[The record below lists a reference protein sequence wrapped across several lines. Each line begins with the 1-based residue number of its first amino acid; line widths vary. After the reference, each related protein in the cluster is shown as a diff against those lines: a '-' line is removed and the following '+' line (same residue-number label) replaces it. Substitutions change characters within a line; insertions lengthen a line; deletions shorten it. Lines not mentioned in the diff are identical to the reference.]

1 MKKFSIFSLCILLL
15 SSSLFAEESNEA
27 LTAKEQTAEIQKIS
41 EAFGHLMGKNLETIG
56 VHFDIGAVI
65 KGLQDATAGKDSPMT
80 ELECIEAITEAQ
92 ETSFMKEAEENLSL
106 AEKFLQNNGSLE
118 GIISLEGGKVQYKI
132 DKAGSGEAL
141 QESSSP
147 LIRYT
152 GRFLDGQIFGE
163 SAEDEPVFLEELIPG
178 LKAALIG
185 MKEGEKRT
193 VYIHP
198 DKAYGLKGSL
208 PPNSLL
214 QFEIEVI
221 KTTPPMMEEPS
232 SDSQESLINPEIA
245 SPELMKG
252 SVR

>member
-1 MKKFSIFSLCILLL
+1 MKKLSIFSLCALAIF
-15 SSSLFAEESNEA
+15 SCLFAEEKEETTN
-27 LTAKEQTAEIQKIS
+27 TKEQTAEIQKIS

-56 VHFDIGAVI
+56 VHFDLAAVV
-65 KGLQDATAGKDSPMT
+65 KGLQDAAAGKDSPMT

-92 ETSFMKEAEENLSL
+92 ETSFMKKAEENLSL
-106 AEKFLQNNGSLE
+106 AEKFLQRNGSLE
-118 GIISLEGGKVQYKI
+118 GIISLEDGKVQYKVE
-132 DKAGSGEAL
+132 KPGFGESL
-141 QESSSP
+141 KESSSP

-152 GRFLDGQIFGE
+152 GRFLDGQVFGE
-163 SAEDEPVFLEELIPG
+163 STEDEPVSLEELIPG
-178 LKAALIG
+178 LKAALVG

-221 KTTPPMMEEPS
+221 KAVPPMVEESS

-245 SPELMKG
+245 APDLIQE